1 MNRPRLHKVLSD
13 LWSNR
18 VRSLLVV
25 ASITIGLFAI
35 GVIATLYAVITEDM
49 QNGYAATNPANVF
62 ISTRAFNKDFIDHL
76 SRLDGVRQ
84 AEGARITNTRL
95 EASPGEWVLLRLK
108 SVPDFNE
115 MQINQVRLLEGSW
128 PPKDREIVLE
138 ESKIAKT
145 NAQLGDTAILEMPSG
160 KTRQVKVTGIVQDQS
175 IGAGGTGTGGF
186 FSAPAQGY
194 VTQNTLDWLQQAQPY
209 QLNTVYITI
218 NGDSRDQNR
227 LDTIAN
233 NISDDMKKNGLEASN
248 TSTRSSFE
256 HPNRTLVQAISSV
269 LFFLGFLVVFL
280 SSFLITNTLQALMD
294 QQVQQIG
301 IMKTVG
307 ARRGQIIILYMA
319 LILIFGMLAFAIAV
333 PLANQASFRLLELLS
348 DKLNI
353 ALQGQRFVPMVIVIQ
368 GLLAVIVPQAAA
380 FTPIWQGAQIS
391 VQEALSGVRQ
401 NAVQT
406 GGWIDRRL
414 AQIRRLSRPMRIS
427 LRNVFRRKGRL
438 ILTLITLTMGGAVFI
453 ATFNVQVSMNNY
465 INQMTHY
472 FLADVNL
479 TLGRPYRM
487 DEVRTLLSDF
497 PEISHIEGWAS
508 ARSELIAAD
517 GSAGENVQLLAPP
530 AGSQLVEPILLAG
543 RWLQPGDQNAI
554 VLNEEFMS
562 RFPNL
567 HVGDTLRMRVNGDEH
582 DWVVVGFFQFAGRV
596 TGFIAYTNYEYLSNL
611 IGMPNQAVL
620 YRIVA
625 NPAGMSAAQQ
635 EVLAQKIEQHLR
647 DNNIPIADIT
657 TGSTLSQMASD
668 GFNVLTAFL
677 LFMAMLTALVGSI
690 GLTGTMSMN
699 VLERTREIGV
709 MRAIGA
715 SDKILMR
722 MVIVE
727 GMLIGLISWLLGS
740 ALAFPISGAMSES
753 ISRAIFDAPSNFGFT
768 ITGFAIWLVM
778 VILLSILASVMPAR
792 NAARLTIR
800 EVLSYE

>member
-18 VRSLLVV
+18 IRSLLVV

-35 GVIATLYAVITEDM
+35 GVITTLYFVITADM
-49 QNGYAATNPANVF
+49 QNGYAAINPANIF
-62 ISTRAFNKDFIDHL
+62 INTQLYNKDFLNHIR
-76 SRLDGVRQ
+76 RLDGVRQ
-84 AEGARITNTRL
+84 AEGARMTNIRL
-95 EASPGEWVLLRLK
+95 EASPGEWVLLRVK
-108 SVPDFNE
+108 TVPNFDE
-115 MQINQVRLLEGSW
+115 MQINQVNLLQGAW
-128 PPKDREIVLE
+128 PPKEHEIVLE

-145 NAQLGDTAILEMPSG
+145 KAHLGEPVVLEMPSG
-160 KTRQVKVTGIVQDQS
+160 KTRQLKVSGIVQDQS

-194 VTQNTLDWLQQAQPY
+194 VTQDTLDWLQQIQPY
-209 QLNTVYITI
+209 QLNTLYITV
-218 NGDSRDQNR
+218 NGDTRNQDR
-227 LDTIAN
+227 LETIAN
-233 NISDDMKKNGLEASN
+233 QISDDLKKNGLDASS

-256 HPNRTLVQAISSV
+256 HPNASLVQAISSV

-294 QQVQQIG
+294 QQIQQIG

-307 ARRGQIIILYMA
+307 ARRKQIIALYIG
-319 LILIFGMLAFAIAV
+319 LILIFGLLAFAIAV
-333 PLANQASFRLLELLS
+333 PLAYQATYRLLGLLVV
-348 DKLNI
+348 KLNI
-353 ALQGQRFVPMVIVIQ
+353 ALQARRVVPQVILIQ
-368 GLLAVIVPQAAA
+368 GVLAILVPEGAA
-380 FTPIWQGAQIS
+380 FAPIWQGAKIS

-406 GGWIDRRL
+406 GGWIDRQL

-465 INQMTHY
+465 INQLTHY

-487 DEVRTLLSDF
+487 EDVQGLLSGF

-596 TGFIAYTNYEYLSNL
+596 TGFIAYTNYEYLSTL
-611 IGMPNQAVL
+611 IGMPDQAIL

-625 NPAGMSAAQQ
+625 DPPGMTPTQQ
-635 EVLAQKIEQHLR
+635 EVLAQKIEQKLR
-647 DNNIPIADIT
+647 DNNVPIADIT
-657 TGSTLSQMASD
+657 TGSALSQMASD

-677 LFMAMLTALVGSI
+677 LFMALLTALVGSI

-715 SDKILMR
+715 SDKILIR

-727 GMLIGLISWLLGS
+727 GMLIGLISWVLGS
-740 ALAFPISGAMSES
+740 ALAFPISRVMSDS
-753 ISRAIFDAPSNFGFT
+753 ISHAIFDAPSNFGFT

-778 VILLSILASVMPAR
+778 VIFLSIMASVMPAR